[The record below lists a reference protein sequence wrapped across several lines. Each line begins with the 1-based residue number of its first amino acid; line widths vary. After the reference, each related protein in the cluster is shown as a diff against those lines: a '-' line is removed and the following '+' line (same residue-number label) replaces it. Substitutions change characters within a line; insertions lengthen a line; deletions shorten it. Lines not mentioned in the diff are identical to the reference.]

1 MSSKELKKWLEEYR
15 INLLSLTGEDDYT
28 TGKLDVIR
36 QVLDKLNQRQ
46 DMSKDQLSKLLNQ
59 EKEWTAMFDS
69 DVRVGLALLEE
80 IRKLNQTKED
90 ETIPD

>member
-36 QVLDKLNQRQ
+36 QVLDKLNQ
-46 DMSKDQLSKLLNQ
+46 N
-59 EKEWTAMFDS
+59 
-69 DVRVGLALLEE
+69 
-80 IRKLNQTKED
+80 KED
-90 ETIPD
+90 ERRSI

>member
-69 DVRVGLALLEE
+69 DVRVALALLEE
-80 IRKLNQTKED
+80 IRKLNQNKD
-90 ETIPD
+90 E